1 MCGAVSIQYDSAMKE
16 SLSKFFTAEEIAR
29 FEQNGE
35 IVFAYWDKRPVLP
48 VRKGNEI
55 CFFDWGNRD
64 DTVPLPKTGWARLE
78 SLLEKKWDRFK
89 PKVVLIPAVRGCE
102 KKVWFDLTADIKG
115 WRESLKDPAKGAALA
130 ANVYGKDLGL
140 KVEAATEESKSQNEL
155 ILNEDT
161 KTNGIMTVSDE
172 MVEETIKSLGFAG
185 LDVTADQIF
194 DLSLIEKIYADNPDL
209 KADPTA

>member
-1 MCGAVSIQYDSAMKE
+1 MKAVILAAG
-16 SLSKFFTAEEIAR
+16 LLAATAATA
-29 FEQNGE
+29 Q
-35 IVFAYWDKRPVLP
+35 D
-48 VRKGNEI
+48 
-55 CFFDWGNRD
+55 
-64 DTVPLPKTGWARLE
+64 LPKTNL
-78 SLLEKKWDRFK
+78 
-89 PKVVLIPAVRGCE
+89 KVVGGLSNLTAYQDYEQPFWTKTIPE
-102 KKVWFDLTADIKG
+102 KSKGQVTADIKG
-115 WRESLKDPAKGAALA
+115 WRESLKDPAKGAKLA
-130 ANVYGKDLGL
+130 ADVYGKDLGL
-140 KVEAATEESKSQNEL
+140 DADAATEESKSQNEL